1 MGTVNKGPAPWS
13 FSRIKAFEQCPKQ
26 FYHMKVAKTYTEPE
40 TEAMRYGTE
49 FHEAAEVYVRDDV
62 PLPGRFAF
70 AKPALDALLR
80 IPGEKLCEYEM
91 GLTED
96 LEPCGFKDENVW
108 YRGIADLLIV
118 DLDKKEAR
126 VLDYKGLAIDT
137 LLPTPSGWTCMGDVK
152 VGELLFDMEGNQ
164 CVVTGK
170 SEVKNIPCYRLT
182 FDDKSTVICDHEH
195 LWRLSDGSVKCVTDI
210 TWVEGKRQRKKVPY
224 IDVTKAIK
232 CEDADLEVDP
242 YVMGLWIADGTR
254 NRGVISKPD
263 AFIWEEVQRRG
274 YPVNMQSGQNGK
286 CPSRTLKGLCKQL
299 RKAGYIENKR
309 IPDVY
314 LRASYEQRMELL
326 RGLMDG
332 DGSVNPLRKQCVY
345 MTTDKTLANQVAEL
359 LRSLGQRASVA
370 TTDQTGFG
378 ITTKAYPVA
387 FRPIG
392 INPFLLPRKAE
403 AVDVS
408 WGPGNSHR
416 RRIDKIEE
424 IESVPTQCISV
435 NSPTRTFLCTEHM
448 IPTHN
453 TGRNTRYAER
463 GQLELMALATFAHFP
478 EIETVK
484 AGLLFVIAKELI
496 KTSYTV
502 HNKAEL
508 WRKWLSKYAA
518 MEKAFEN
525 DVWNPKTSGLCRAHC
540 PVTECPHNG
549 RN

>member
-1 MGTVNKGPAPWS
+1 MNKGPAPWS

-49 FHEAAEVYVRDDV
+49 FHEAAEVYVRDGT
-62 PLPGRFAF
+62 PLPARFEF

-118 DLDKKEAR
+118 DHDKKEAR
-126 VLDYKGLAIDT
+126 VLDYK
-137 LLPTPSGWTCMGDVK
+137 
-152 VGELLFDMEGNQ
+152 
-164 CVVTGK
+164 
-170 SEVKNIPCYRLT
+170 
-182 FDDKSTVICDHEH
+182 
-195 LWRLSDGSVKCVTDI
+195 
-210 TWVEGKRQRKKVPY
+210 
-224 IDVTKAIK
+224 
-232 CEDADLEVDP
+232 
-242 YVMGLWIADGTR
+242 
-254 NRGVISKPD
+254 
-263 AFIWEEVQRRG
+263 
-274 YPVNMQSGQNGK
+274 
-286 CPSRTLKGLCKQL
+286 
-299 RKAGYIENKR
+299 
-309 IPDVY
+309 
-314 LRASYEQRMELL
+314 
-326 RGLMDG
+326 
-332 DGSVNPLRKQCVY
+332 
-345 MTTDKTLANQVAEL
+345 
-359 LRSLGQRASVA
+359 
-370 TTDQTGFG
+370 
-378 ITTKAYPVA
+378 
-387 FRPIG
+387 
-392 INPFLLPRKAE
+392 
-403 AVDVS
+403 
-408 WGPGNSHR
+408 
-416 RRIDKIEE
+416 
-424 IESVPTQCISV
+424 
-435 NSPTRTFLCTEHM
+435 
-448 IPTHN
+448 

-463 GQLELMALATFAHFP
+463 GQLELMALTTFAHFP

-496 KTSYTV
+496 KTSYTA